1 MSKRKGKDKNK
12 IESKPP
18 YFDFATIKLRS
29 FQVILVAIFVASLG
43 IYAPVFFLVSETF
56 ILLSVYGPPAL
67 SVWPEPMRVQLLYKN
82 S

>member
-18 YFDFATIKLRS
+18 YFDFSTIKLRS

-56 ILLSVYGPPAL
+56 ILLSVHGPQAL
-67 SVWPEPMRVQLLYKN
+67 SVWT
-82 S
+82 

>member
-18 YFDFATIKLRS
+18 YFDYATVKLRS
-29 FQVILVAIFVASLG
+29 FQVVLAAVFVASLG

-56 ILLSVYGPPAL
+56 ILLSDHGPQAL
-67 SVWPEPMRVQLLYKN
+67 SVCLDLG
-82 S
+82 STTI